1 MTDIRR
7 TDSLTVNQ
15 PPSPDGSITVL
26 DVFEEEIQK
35 TSGGLVKWPQG
46 RPAIDGLLICY
57 DSSTAS
63 SYQPTESILGEPK
76 KNA

>member
-1 MTDIRR
+1 VTDIRR
-7 TDSLTVNQ
+7 TDSLTINQ

-26 DVFEEEIQK
+26 DVFEVEIQM

-46 RPAIDGLLICY
+46 TPAIDGLLICY

-63 SYQPTESILGEPK
+63 SYQPIGSLLGELK